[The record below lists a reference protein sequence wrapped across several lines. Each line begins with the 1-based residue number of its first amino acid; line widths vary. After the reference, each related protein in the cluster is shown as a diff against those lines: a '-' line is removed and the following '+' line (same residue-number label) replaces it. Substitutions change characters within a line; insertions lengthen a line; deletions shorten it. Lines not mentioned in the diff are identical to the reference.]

1 MDVQPTA
8 PRTTREVAEVVLVN
22 QRERAKLFAYAN
34 SRFGICANDA
44 EDLLQ
49 ETALE
54 LLRQRSYVRSPEAF
68 VFTVFRARCA
78 RFIGSLRAKRD
89 VFASSATHV
98 DNVAAPMGA
107 EQFDRQ
113 LALRQ
118 ALGLISS
125 PCRRLLSAY
134 YVEGVDLK
142 EAGRRL
148 SLAYASVSTTLS
160 RCLRKLRECL
170 A

>member
-1 MDVQPTA
+1 MHPNSQL
-8 PRTTREVAEVVLVN
+8 TTREVAEAILVRA
-22 QRERAKLFAYAN
+22 QERAKLFAYAR

-68 VFTVFRARCA
+68 VFAVFRARCT
-78 RFIGSLRAKRD
+78 RFIGGLRARRD
-89 VFASSATHV
+89 VFASSGATV
-98 DNVAAPMGA
+98 DNVAGPMGA

-118 ALGLISS
+118 ALGSISS
-125 PCRRLLSAY
+125 PCRVLLSAY
-134 YVEGVDLK
+134 YVEGVDLR
-142 EAGRRL
+142 EAARRL
-148 SLAYASVSTTLS
+148 SLAHSSVSKTLS
-160 RCLRKLRECL
+160 RCLKKLRECL

>member
-1 MDVQPTA
+1 M
-8 PRTTREVAEVVLVN
+8 N
-22 QRERAKLFAYAN
+22 HRERAKLFSYAR
-34 SRFGICANDA
+34 SRFGICAGDA

-78 RFIGSLRAKRD
+78 RFIGGLRAKRE
-89 VFASSATHV
+89 VFASPPTTV
-98 DNVAAPMGA
+98 ENVAGPIGA

-118 ALGLISS
+118 ALGSISS
-125 PCRRLLSAY
+125 PCRRLLCAY
-134 YVEGVDLK
+134 YVEGVGLR
-142 EAGRRL
+142 EAGERL

-160 RCLRKLRECL
+160 RCLKKLRECL